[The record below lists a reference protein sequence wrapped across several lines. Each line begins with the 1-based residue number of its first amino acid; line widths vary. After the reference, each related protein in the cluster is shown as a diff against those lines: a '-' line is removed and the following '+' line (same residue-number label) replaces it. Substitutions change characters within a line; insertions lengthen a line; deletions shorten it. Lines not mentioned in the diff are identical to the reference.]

1 MSQKG
6 AYLIITDSSK
16 ILVMKERDMFGKSV
30 EVLHNENRKAMPVL
44 SRSGGSSRFYSSGY
58 ICLESSKNFI
68 RITEAVTQMCF
79 VEKVFLE
86 ILQNFLEHIFI

>member
-1 MSQKG
+1 
-6 AYLIITDSSK
+6 
-16 ILVMKERDMFGKSV
+16 MKERDMFGKSV
-30 EVLHNENRKAMPVL
+30 EVLHNENRK
-44 SRSGGSSRFYSSGY
+44 SSGY

-68 RITEAVTQMCF
+68 RITEAVAQMCF